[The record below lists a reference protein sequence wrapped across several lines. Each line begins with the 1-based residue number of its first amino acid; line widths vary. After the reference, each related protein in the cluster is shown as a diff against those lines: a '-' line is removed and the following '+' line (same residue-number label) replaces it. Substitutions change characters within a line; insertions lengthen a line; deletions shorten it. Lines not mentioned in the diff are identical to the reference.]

1 MIQKSKFGD
10 FLNLKSIKNTFFSW
24 KWTKQFLGKSI
35 PSWGKKISWNIRGW
49 FFWLF
54 VNFFLFSVLLLLF
67 NPSPTLILFSSK
79 LRKVLEQKVVFKF
92 SFRLFV
98 RLFVCLLAQTYS
110 EIILHDAVVLALPV
124 CISSRRRRL
133 RIVFV
138 RLYVCTSVCL
148 FVGFVSIIQLRLKL
162 KLCCRR
168 GTWTNN

>member
-1 MIQKSKFGD
+1 MYIQSLLRLLEKGNFTICDSEIKIWRFFKFEVD
-10 FLNLKSIKNTFFSW
+10 QKHIFFLKMDETIFRQKYSFLREKN
-24 KWTKQFLGKSI
+24 
-35 PSWGKKISWNIRGW
+35 SWNIRGW

-124 CISSRRRRL
+124 CISSRRL
-133 RIVFV
+133 R
-138 RLYVCTSVCL
+138 
-148 FVGFVSIIQLRLKL
+148 FVSIIQLRLKL